1 MTFKVTTPVEFSED
15 RIASLI
21 ISAFEGG
28 SNYWYLIDFDKSVKP
43 SDESLWTFPEDDCL
57 NDGKTVVR
65 HVQWPMS
72 EGGRLFITNKFEDE
86 GEEGF
91 LDRESIQRG
100 LQVMAEK
107 YPKHFADFIAENDDG
122 NTGDVFLQCA
132 VLGQL
137 VYG

>member
-43 SDESLWTFPEDDCL
+43 SDENLWTFPEDDCL
-57 NDGKTVVR
+57 NDGETVYR

-72 EGGRLFITNKFEDE
+72 EGGRLFVTNKFEDE
-86 GEEGF
+86 EEGF
-91 LDRESIQRG
+91 LDRESIQKG

-107 YPKHFADFIAENDDG
+107 YPKHFADLIAENDDAG
-122 NTGDVFLQCA
+122 TGDVFLQCA
-132 VLGQL
+132 LFGTV

>member
-1 MTFKVTTPVEFSED
+1 MTFKVTNLEFSED
-15 RIASLI
+15 RVSSLI
-21 ISAFEGG
+21 VSAFEGG
-28 SNYWYLIDFDKSVKP
+28 SNYWYLIDFKKSVKP
-43 SDESLWTFPEDDCL
+43 SDENLWKFPDDSGL
-57 NDGKTVVR
+57 NDGKTVYH

-72 EGGRLFITNKFEDE
+72 AGGRLFVTNHFGDE

-91 LDRESIQRG
+91 LDRESIQKG
-100 LQVMAEK
+100 LQVMAER

-122 NTGDVFLQCA
+122 DTGDVFLQCA